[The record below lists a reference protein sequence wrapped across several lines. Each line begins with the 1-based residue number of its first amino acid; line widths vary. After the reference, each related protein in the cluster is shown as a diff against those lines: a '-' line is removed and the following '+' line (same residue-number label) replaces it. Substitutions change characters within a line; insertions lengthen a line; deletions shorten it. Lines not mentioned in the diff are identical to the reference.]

1 MRDIA
6 IFLAI
11 ALILVLVA
19 FFTTPP
25 IEAPIDPA
33 CAQWM
38 ESHPIQP
45 GSKFGLELS
54 ASTIDIEMQ
63 AGETVE
69 VMTITSAPS
78 TGFNF
83 CGYPYPPGSPDLV
96 WSPWSGGLPKSGS
109 TTVTVTAVGKPGTYI
124 GKVTL
129 FDLDTG
135 YGVDI
140 PVKVLVTN

>member
-11 ALILVLVA
+11 ALAVMGVV
-19 FFTTPP
+19 FFTTSP
-25 IEAPIDPA
+25 IEAPDIDPA
-33 CAQWM
+33 CAQWVDT
-38 ESHPIQP
+38 HPVQP
-45 GSKFGLELS
+45 SSKFGLKLS

-63 AGETVE
+63 TGETVE

-96 WSPWSGGLPKSGS
+96 WSPWSGSLHLEAS
-109 TTVTVTAVGKPGTYI
+109 TTVTITAMKAGEYT
-124 GKVTL
+124 GKVL
-129 FDLDTG
+129 LIDLTSG
-135 YGVDI
+135 LSKEI
-140 PVKVLVTN
+140 PVRIVVK